1 NVLEQAAMR
10 GDSGVVD
17 ARLLAEVLRAAGV
30 EPRPALNDVA
40 AGLPGTD
47 ESQDDSQRL
56 LRPLHV
62 QVAEL
67 EQQAI
72 AASLAANG
80 GNKLATAR
88 QLQISRA
95 TLYARIDQTA

>member
-1 NVLEQAAMR
+1 MR

-30 EPRPALNDVA
+30 EPQPALADAA
-40 AGLPGTD
+40 AGLPR
-47 ESQDDSQRL
+47 SDDAAQVDGQRL
-56 LRPLHV
+56 LRPLHE

-95 TLYARIDQTA
+95 TLYARMGQPA

>member
-1 NVLEQAAMR
+1 M
-10 GDSGVVD
+10 
-17 ARLLAEVLRAAGV
+17 LRAAGV
-30 EPRPALNDVA
+30 EPQPALADSA
-40 AGLPGTD
+40 AAAAPTQTDGLP
-47 ESQDDSQRL
+47 DDGQRL

-95 TLYARIDQTA
+95 TLYARIEQPA

>member
-1 NVLEQAAMR
+1 M
-10 GDSGVVD
+10 
-17 ARLLAEVLRAAGV
+17 
-30 EPRPALNDVA
+30 EPRPPLAEFTPSPPPPEPAPVA
-40 AGLPGTD
+40 A
-47 ESQDDSQRL
+47 DSQRL
-56 LRPLHV
+56 LRPLHQ

-95 TLYARIDQTA
+95 TLYARMDGQG